1 MIFMLTNIDPSVLIA
16 AATLIV
22 SVIVHLIGF
31 GRVMGRV
38 SMRLDSHQEQ
48 HIRHQTRLDEHAQII
63 SKHERDLA
71 VIKDRTARSEHV

>member
-1 MIFMLTNIDPSVLIA
+1 MLNSIDPSVLIA

-22 SVIVHLIGF
+22 SVVVQLIGF
-31 GRVMGRV
+31 GRVIGRV
-38 SMRLDSHQEQ
+38 STRLDAHQEQ

-71 VIKDRTARSEHV
+71 VLNDRQKRVTND